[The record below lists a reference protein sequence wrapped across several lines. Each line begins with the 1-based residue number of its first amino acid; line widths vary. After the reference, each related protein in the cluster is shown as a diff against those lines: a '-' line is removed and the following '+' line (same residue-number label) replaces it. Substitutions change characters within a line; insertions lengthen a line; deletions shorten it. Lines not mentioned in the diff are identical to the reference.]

1 MEIMTRRE
9 ADVGVVGVEGHLTA
23 GGPEG
28 RLLETVTDLLE
39 GECRCIVVDLSSV
52 NYVDSAG
59 LGCLVRCL
67 QRCSDVDGEF
77 RLAGVSS
84 RLLSLLQLARLTDV
98 FVIFDN
104 VEAALG
110 EGDG

>member
-1 MEIMTRRE
+1 MEIVTRRE

-28 RLLETVTDLLE
+28 TLLDTVNSLLDD
-39 GECRCIVVDLSSV
+39 GCRRVVVDLSSV
-52 NYVDSAG
+52 KYVDSAG

-110 EGDG
+110 EVDG